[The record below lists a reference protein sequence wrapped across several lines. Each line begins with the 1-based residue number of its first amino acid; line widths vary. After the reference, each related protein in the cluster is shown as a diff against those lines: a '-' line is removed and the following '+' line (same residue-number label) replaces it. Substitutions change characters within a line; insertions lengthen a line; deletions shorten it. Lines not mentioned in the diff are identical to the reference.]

1 MPRPVRLTAIGY
13 RVPSVGAGDRVSRIL
28 VFETVQR
35 NIRVVNRTLGTLG
48 YDITAV
54 DDPDRLKL
62 EIRAQPPDLIL
73 ASADI
78 KQGSGLDLVRDRY
91 RECKTPPPVIVWSG
105 YHDPDAL
112 KDLAPV
118 QLLLG
123 GVLASPLD
131 PGELVRLVTMLA
143 PPADPAAAVQVI
155 ADLASDVPE
164 GIRLEP
170 PEGSRELG
178 KTSLP
183 RMLCAVDYHDWT
195 GCIRVQ
201 VEGGRSWSLFFEM
214 GQLVLASSQDRDLVV
229 TAQLLGRLK
238 QTAIP
243 DYPLRGIEDEIGLL
257 MALRGIGAH
266 ETEWIAE
273 ETAVRLVA
281 EVLDAWDGSVDSI
294 PGLEPPDQFPQPL
307 PVVPLVLRSVRQRS
321 KSRGPRVLD
330 AHPDSV
336 IVVRLPSDSM
346 IRSWVLPETELAV
359 IQQLTLARRRE
370 VTLAQLLRVVAGD
383 DVDKRALVEALLALL
398 QQVGYVHFSGR
409 PFGAEATEKMEAFVQ
424 ELHRLSR
431 IDHFAAL
438 GIKPDAGEKEIRRA
452 LRDRSLQY
460 HPDTLF
466 DQHPRVLETA
476 SALQARIQEA
486 YDILKDPDA
495 RDEYRHEI
503 GESGEQVADE
513 AAAKVEMARGK
524 IKLRHKRYDDAVKAF
539 RDATLLDPDNV
550 AAKVQ
555 LAWTRF
561 LADPSE
567 PRRTMGEMSRIVK
580 EHDGHP
586 DPWYYLGRLSLLQK
600 DFGRA
605 RRYFNKALGLAP
617 EHVEASREL
626 RLMDRRGQAVPNVDA
641 PDTEEEAE
649 EKKPKGLLARL
660 RGR

>member
-1 MPRPVRLTAIGY
+1 MR
-13 RVPSVGAGDRVSRIL
+13 RIL
-28 VFETVQR
+28 VFETVER
-35 NIRVVNRTLGTLG
+35 NVRVVTRTLGSLG
-48 YDITAV
+48 YEIVPVEDQ
-54 DDPDRLKL
+54 DRLKL
-62 EIRAQPPDLIL
+62 EIRARPPDLIL
-73 ASADI
+73 ASADV
-78 KQGSGLDLVRDRY
+78 KQGSGLDLVRDQY
-91 RECKTPPPVIVWSG
+91 SECPEPVPVVVWSG
-105 YHDPDAL
+105 YHAPEAL
-112 KDLAPV
+112 RDLAPV

-123 GVLASPLD
+123 GVLSAPLD

-143 PPADPAAAVQVI
+143 PPPDPAAAVRAV

-164 GIRLEP
+164 GIRLEAP
-170 PEGSRELG
+170 DGSRDLA
-178 KTSLP
+178 KVSLP

-201 VEGGRSWSLFFEM
+201 VENGRSWSLFFEL
-214 GQLVLASSQDRDLVV
+214 GQLVFASSQDRDLVV

-238 QTAIP
+238 QTVIP

-266 ETEWIAE
+266 ETEWITE

-294 PGLEPPDQFPQPL
+294 PGLEPPDQYPQPL

-321 KSRGPRVLD
+321 TGQDRVILD
-330 AHPDSV
+330 AHPESV
-336 IVVRLPSDSM
+336 IVVRLPNDAV

-359 IQQLTLARRRE
+359 IRQLTLARSRE
-370 VTLAQLLRVVAGD
+370 VTLAQILRVVAGED
-383 DVDKRALVEALLALL
+383 LEKRSLVEALLRLL
-398 QQVGYVHFSGR
+398 GQVGYVHFSGR
-409 PFGAEATEKMEAFVQ
+409 PFGEEATDKMETFVW

-438 GIKPDAGEKEIRRA
+438 GVPRDAGDKAIRRA
-452 LRDRSLQY
+452 LRDQSLKY

-476 SALQARIQEA
+476 SALQERIQEA
-486 YDILKDPDA
+486 YDILKDPTARTRYREQLEEDA
-495 RDEYRHEI
+495 EH
-503 GESGEQVADE
+503 VADG
-513 AAAKVEMARGK
+513 AAAKVELARGK
-524 IKLRHKRYDDAVKAF
+524 IKLRHKHYDEAVNAF

-550 AAKVQ
+550 QAKVQ

-561 LADPSE
+561 LADPSD

-605 RRYFNKALGLAP
+605 RRYFNKALGIAP
-617 EHVEASREL
+617 QHMEATREL
-626 RLMDRRGQAVPNVDA
+626 RLMDRREQAVPQLDA
-641 PDTEEEAE
+641 PETNEEEAGG
-649 EKKPKGLLARL
+649 KKPKGLLARL